1 MSGKQSGSDAVG
13 KQTTGKISLKRINAV
28 VDFYQ
33 NVDAYGQ
40 GLQREDQRHRKDV
53 FSQGM
58 MGEIGYLC
66 DSYYRWITGL
76 SQERIDY
83 EYQRLYDFLRSLIVV
98 NGNVKSTRYKPGGIR
113 QRKALSI
120 KTIEQEFKERGISF
134 MEFPATLLIDGI
146 NGIYQNDLDAK
157 LWQELEPALRRGII
171 DNETAGSIRAD
182 KGYRYYEGHLIHI
195 KTAAQECC
203 SGVEYVKRHYSSLE
217 RKDSIALFKAV
228 ADRWAHQ
235 ESIVPSHDIELL
247 KRVQKEE
254 CCAALVS
261 GGKTYGL
268 SLDDD
273 VLRFKSVGSV
283 PQHSLKAIHNNI
295 KWDCSNKVVS
305 LLHALSGGKKD
316 ILDQLS
322 VLFADIVDPRRR
334 KGRLTVVYTHCD
346 VGVVQ
351 QLLQEV
357 FQVEKIESVN
367 KVLTEQGRL
376 RLLEGQVCGKELLL
390 IEERIPTDTYQ
401 NHFLNLIKGE
411 KISVLPGC
419 IEKQTFYN
427 RMHVVCVTSDPKVLQ
442 EYMNVY
448 KAEVVD
454 LTESEIPVE
463 SAGAHLGAEEQAWFH
478 TVFTLHGC
486 RVKSDRTMRKQER
499 NQDIAGLNI
508 LRFLGDCCK
517 LKPDGVS
524 EVNEVYAAYCEHYQA
539 KHGVL
544 PLEKSIGFKKA
555 LLSRVGKRVTA
566 KTTRYGAE
574 KKPQLCYH
582 GLALKKNPKITEA
595 ENELPEW
602 LYSYLDEMERFV
614 KRLLTAKGGPGMPLG
629 TKTSGL
635 DK

>member
-1 MSGKQSGSDAVG
+1 MSGKQNGSDAAG

-40 GLQREDQRHRKDV
+40 GVQREDRRYRKDV
-53 FSQGM
+53 FAKGVMDKINVLCNKYYQG
-58 MGEIGYLC
+58 
-66 DSYYRWITGL
+66 ITGL
-76 SQERIDY
+76 SPERLDY
-83 EYQRLYDFLRSLIVV
+83 EYKRLYEFLRSLIIV

-120 KTIEQEFKERGISF
+120 ETIEQEFRERGISF
-134 MEFPATLLIDGI
+134 VELPAKLLLVDIMD
-146 NGIYQNDLDAK
+146 IYENDLDAK
-157 LWQELEPALRRGII
+157 LWQELEVALRGRII
-171 DNETAGSIRAD
+171 DHETAKGIQGD

-195 KTAAQECC
+195 KNAAQECC
-203 SGVEYVKRHYSSLE
+203 SGAEYVQRYYGFGEKG
-217 RKDSIALFKAV
+217 DGIALFKAV

-235 ESIVPSHDIELL
+235 ESIIPSPDIELL
-247 KRVQKEE
+247 ERVQKEE

-261 GGKTYGL
+261 GEKTYGL
-268 SLDDD
+268 RVNEGDLK
-273 VLRFKSVGSV
+273 FKRVGSA
-283 PQHSLKAIHNNI
+283 PRHSLKAIRN
-295 KWDCSNKVVS
+295 KEWKCSDKVKS
-305 LLHALSGGKKD
+305 MLHALSGGKKEV
-316 ILDQLS
+316 LDQLS

-334 KGRLTVVYTHCD
+334 KGRLTVVYTHCN

-367 KVLTEQGRL
+367 KVLTRQGCL

-390 IEERIPTDTYQ
+390 IEERIPTDTYH
-401 NHFLNLIKGE
+401 NKFFDLIRGDKM
-411 KISVLPGC
+411 SVLPGC

-442 EYMNVY
+442 EYRNVY

-454 LTESEIPVE
+454 LTESEFPIE
-463 SAGAHLGAEEQAWFH
+463 SSGTHLNAEEQAWFH
-478 TVFTLHGC
+478 TVFALHGC
-486 RVKSDRTMRKQER
+486 RVKNDRTMRKQER
-499 NQDIAGLNI
+499 VQDIAGLNI
-508 LRFLGDCCK
+508 LQFLADCCK

-524 EVNEVYAAYCEHYQA
+524 EVKEVYAAYCEHYRA

-544 PLEKSIGFKKA
+544 PPEKSIGFKKA

-582 GLALKKNPKITEA
+582 GLALKKDPKITEA

-602 LYSYLDEMERFV
+602 LYSYLDEMERFA
-614 KRLLTAKGGPGMPLG
+614 KRLLTAKGGPGMPLK
-629 TKTSGL
+629 TRTSGL
-635 DK
+635 D